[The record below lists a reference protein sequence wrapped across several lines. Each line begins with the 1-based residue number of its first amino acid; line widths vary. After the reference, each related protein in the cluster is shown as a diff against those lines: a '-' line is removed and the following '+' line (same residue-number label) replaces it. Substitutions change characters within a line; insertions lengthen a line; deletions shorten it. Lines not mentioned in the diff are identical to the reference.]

1 MRARLG
7 TSAVFAAILTAAAAA
22 APAMAQDHDQAAN
35 GKHGAA
41 ALSDSQDILR
51 ELAALRAQI
60 AQLEAALQLGH
71 RSDRAEQSS
80 DKEHMGHGRKDA
92 QGGDGMGSMGGA
104 MGMDGRMSPSMGKG
118 MGMDG
123 RMSPSMGKGME
134 MDGGMGMR
142 MGMGGMTD
150 MMGMAPKAKGSDGST
165 VAMGMPTSLP
175 GFPGASHIYH
185 IGSTDFFLD
194 HAEHIE
200 LTVDQRTALSTKKR
214 DTLLEQAEID
224 RRIEAREE
232 ALWSLTSAATPD
244 IERIEQ
250 EVRAI
255 ERLRADKR
263 LSFIRAVGEAAQF
276 LTDNQ
281 RQTLA
286 GTRPVDIGGQREGG

>member
-1 MRARLG
+1 MRARPG
-7 TSAVFAAILTAAAAA
+7 TSAVFAAILTAAAAAA

-123 RMSPSMGKGME
+123 GMS
-134 MDGGMGMR
+134 MR

-185 IGSTDFFLD
+185 IGATDFFLD

-224 RRIEAREE
+224 RLIEAREE